1 MVTIKRYPNRKLY
14 NTETKKY
21 ITLDGI
27 SDLIRDGEEV
37 QVLDHGTGEDLTALT
52 LSQILFEREK
62 KSVSG
67 FLPHSVLAGLV
78 KAGGETLAS
87 LRRSLALPLNLFN
100 QVDHEINRRI
110 GLLVQDGQLTDDE
123 AEMWRDKLLGIAE
136 EGDENAAAWL
146 SEREVQALFS
156 RYGIPSREDLDR
168 LEAQLEALAK
178 SLEQLV

>member
-37 QVLDHGTGEDLTALT
+37 QVLDHATGEDLTALT

-62 KSVSG
+62 KSSG
-67 FLPHSVLAGLV
+67 FLPHSVLTGLV

-87 LRRSLALPLNLFN
+87 LRRSLASPLNLLY
-100 QVDHEINRRI
+100 QVDEEINRRI
-110 GLLVQDGQLTDDE
+110 TALVKDGALSEEE
-123 AEMWRDKLLGIAE
+123 AEVWRDKLLGVDDD
-136 EGDENAAAWL
+136 GPAAATMT
-146 SEREVQALFS
+146 EADVQALFA
-156 RYGIPSREDLDR
+156 RHGIPSRQDLER
-168 LEAQLEALAK
+168 LEAQLEALSNA
-178 SLEQLV
+178 LEQLI